1 MELIMTIGTII
12 AVLST
17 ILNIYILVI
26 EFINT
31 KKEKEYWKK
40 QKEIWQRTDYHN
52 NGNIELVKSKEWLKF
67 SDNSVKIEEISNF
80 VLKDFSNGISLIL

>member
-17 ILNIYILVI
+17 IFNIYILVI

-40 QKEIWQRTDYHN
+40 QKEIWQRTDFHN
-52 NGNIELVKSKEWLKF
+52 NENIELVKQKEWLKF
-67 SDNSVKIEEISNF
+67 SDNSVKIEEIGNF

>member
-52 NGNIELVKSKEWLKF
+52 NGNIELIKPKEWLNF
-67 SDNSVKIEEISNF
+67 SDNSVKNEEISDF
-80 VLKDFSNGISLIL
+80 VLKDFSNGISLML

>member
-17 ILNIYILVI
+17 FLNVYILI
-26 EFINT
+26 SEFINT
-31 KKEKEYWKK
+31 KKEKKYWKK
-40 QKEIWQRTDYHN
+40 QKEIWQRSDFHN
-52 NGNIELVKSKEWLKF
+52 NENIELVKPKEWLKF
-67 SDNSVKIEEISNF
+67 SDNSVKNEGISDF